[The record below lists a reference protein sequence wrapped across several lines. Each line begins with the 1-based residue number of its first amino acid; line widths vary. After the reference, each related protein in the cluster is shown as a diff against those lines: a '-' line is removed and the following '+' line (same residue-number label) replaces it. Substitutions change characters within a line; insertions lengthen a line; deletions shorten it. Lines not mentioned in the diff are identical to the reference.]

1 MGIAGVILMQLFP
14 FADPQAL
21 ALLDRFEKATYA
33 ALT

>member
-1 MGIAGVILMQLFP
+1 MELDLFP